1 MKKIN
6 AINLV
11 YFLIFSNEAELL
23 IKGNNKY
30 IKKYAFKYQSLL
42 IPKGKHDK
50 KRCFKSKFD
59 FIYKYKE
66 KKLNNKSIQTINILD
81 LKIYIF

>member
-11 YFLIFSNEAELL
+11 YFLIFNNEVEFV
-23 IKGNNKY
+23 IKGNSKY
-30 IKKYAFKYQSLL
+30 IKKYAFTYQSLL
-42 IPKGKHDK
+42 IPIGKHDK
-50 KRCFKSKFD
+50 KSCFKSKFD

-66 KKLNNKSIQTINILD
+66 KKVE
-81 LKIYIF
+81 

>member
-1 MKKIN
+1 MKKII

-11 YFLIFSNEAELL
+11 YFLIFSNETEFV

-50 KRCFKSKFD
+50 KSIFKSKFD

-66 KKLNNKSIQTINILD
+66 KKVE
-81 LKIYIF
+81 